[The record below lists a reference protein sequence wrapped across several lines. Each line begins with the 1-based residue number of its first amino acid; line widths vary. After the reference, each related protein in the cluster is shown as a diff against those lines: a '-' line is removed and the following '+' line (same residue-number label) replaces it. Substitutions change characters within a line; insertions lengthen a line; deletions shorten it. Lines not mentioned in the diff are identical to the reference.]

1 VTHRRIQ
8 ARPAT
13 DPGRSAE
20 TPQDILESASHRL
33 GLIALL
39 MAGAIGA
46 NLLVFAVLP
55 LIGGPQIGEPPGLD
69 DIAALA
75 GLLLSLGVF
84 FLAYY
89 EVLLPQRTLDFGL
102 LYEIAL
108 AVLIG
113 VLIKMLTEPVR
124 VPQYGLSGIC
134 LLLLLFPVIVPNTL
148 GKVLV
153 TSLVVASMDPLGAYL
168 AGLAG
173 RTVPPA
179 TQLFGAYYWNYVCAA
194 LALIPAHT
202 LRGLGRQVG
211 EARAMGSYSLV
222 RLLGEGGMGE
232 VWTAEHRL
240 LARPA
245 AIKLIKPEV
254 LEASRKRGGPGPLE
268 RFRREAE
275 ATAALRSPH
284 SIELYDF
291 GVTDDGTFYLVM
303 ELLDGFDLN
312 SMVDRFG
319 PVPPERAIHFL
330 LQACDSLAE
339 AHANELIHRDIKPA
353 NIYSC
358 RLGLKEDQVKLLDF
372 GLVKAV
378 GPLEPSDAALTVEG
392 IAVGTPAFIAPEMA
406 EAAPDVDGRA
416 DIYSLGCVA
425 YWLLTGRLV
434 FTGSPMQVMVDHI
447 RKPPALP
454 SRRTELAVPPD
465 LERVIMHCL
474 EKDRRDR
481 PRTVG
486 DLADALTACESAGLW
501 TPERAREWWEANAPV
516 SLIKAS
522 AAERVMGGLT
532 PAGEVSGG

>member
-1 VTHRRIQ
+1 MTDGRIQ
-8 ARPAT
+8 ARPTT
-13 DPGRSAE
+13 DFGRSAE
-20 TPQDILESASHRL
+20 IPQDILESASHRL
-33 GLIALL
+33 GLIGLL
-39 MAGAIGA
+39 MAGVIAA
-46 NLLVFAVLP
+46 NLLVFTVLP
-55 LIGGPQIGEPPGLD
+55 LIGGPQIGEPPAPV
-69 DIAALA
+69 DIAVFA

-89 EVLLPQRTLDFGL
+89 EVLPSERMLDFGL

-108 AVLIG
+108 AVLVG
-113 VLIKMLTEPVR
+113 VLLKLVTEPVR
-124 VPQYGLSGIC
+124 VPQSGMSGIC
-134 LLLLLFPVIVPNTL
+134 LIILLFPVIVPNTL

-153 TSLVVASMDPLGAYL
+153 TSFVVASMDPLGVYL
-168 AGLAG
+168 AGLVG
-173 RTVPPA
+173 RTVPPPSE
-179 TQLFGAYYWNYVCAA
+179 LFEAYYWNYVCVA
-194 LALIPAHT
+194 LALIPAYT
-202 LRGLGRQVG
+202 LRGLSRQVG
-211 EARAMGSYSLV
+211 EARAMGSYRLV

-245 AIKLIKPEV
+245 AIKLIKPDV

-303 ELLDGFDLN
+303 ELLDGFDLD

-319 PVPPERAIHFL
+319 PVPAERAIHFL

-378 GPLEPSDAALTVEG
+378 GPVEASDAALTVEG

-406 EAAPDVDGRA
+406 EAAPNVDGRA

-434 FTGSPMQVMVDHI
+434 FTGSPMQVMMDHI
-447 RKPPALP
+447 RKRPEPP
-454 SRRTELAVPPD
+454 SGRTELAVPPD
-465 LERVIMHCL
+465 LERVIMRCL

-486 DLADALTACESAGLW
+486 DLADALAACESAGLW
-501 TPERAREWWEANAPV
+501 TPERAREWWETNAPV

-522 AAERVMGGLT
+522 AAERVMGGPT
-532 PAGEVSGG
+532 PAGKVSGG

>member
-1 VTHRRIQ
+1 VSHRRIH
-8 ARPAT
+8 ARRTA
-13 DPGRSAE
+13 DVSRSSE
-20 TPQDILESASHRL
+20 IPSDILESASRRL

-39 MAGAIGA
+39 MAGVIAA
-46 NLLVFAVLP
+46 NLLVFTVLP
-55 LIGGPQIGEPPGLD
+55 LIGGPVIGEPPGPV
-69 DIAALA
+69 DIAVFAA
-75 GLLLSLGVF
+75 LLLSLAVF

-89 EVLLPQRTLDFGL
+89 EVIPSQRTLDFGL
-102 LYEIAL
+102 LFEVAL
-108 AVLIG
+108 AVIVG
-113 VLIKMLTEPVR
+113 VVLKMVSEPVR
-124 VPQYGLSGIC
+124 VPQFGMSGIC
-134 LLLLLFPVIVPNTL
+134 LILLLFPVIVPNTL

-168 AGLAG
+168 AALAG
-173 RTVPPA
+173 RTVPPPA
-179 TQLFGAYYWNYVCAA
+179 QLFEAYYWNYVCAA
-194 LALIPAHT
+194 LALIPAYT
-202 LRGLGRQVG
+202 LRGLGQEVG
-211 EARAMGSYSLV
+211 EARAMGSYRLV
-222 RLLGEGGMGE
+222 EPLGEGGMGE

-245 AIKLIKPEV
+245 AIKLIKPDV
-254 LEASRKRGGPGPLE
+254 VEASRKRGGPGPLE

-291 GVTDDGTFYLVM
+291 GVTDEGTFYLVM

-353 NIYSC
+353 NVYSC
-358 RLGLKEDQVKLLDF
+358 RLGLKQDQVKLLDF
-372 GLVKAV
+372 GLVKTI
-378 GPLEPSDAALTVEG
+378 GPVESGDATMTVEG

-406 EAAPDVDGRA
+406 EADPDVDGRA

-434 FTGSPMQVMVDHI
+434 FTGSPMQVMMDHV
-447 RKPPALP
+447 RKRPEPP
-454 SRRTELAVPPD
+454 SERTELAVPPD
-465 LERVIMHCL
+465 FERVIMHCL

-486 DLADALTACESAGLW
+486 ELADAITACDSAGLW
-501 TPERAREWWEANAPV
+501 TAERAREWWELNAPA
-516 SLIKAS
+516 SLLKAS
-522 AAERVMGGLT
+522 AAERVMGGTT
-532 PAGEVSGG
+532 PAAEV